1 MLEYIIVGIACG
13 ICAIIGYITG
23 IIQHKKDYHVEV
35 AETDPEIRG
44 GVAKCKVPQ
53 GIDEESFNQLVKTC
67 IVSTSREA
75 VDRFLSKDS
84 DFFKLRKEIISSL
97 SSRYLEMWRGI
108 ITFDRF
114 DPDRPVFVLVCRES
128 HIAPEGFTMNFY
140 WDKEG

>member
-1 MLEYIIVGIACG
+1 MLEYTIVGIACG

-23 IIQHKKDYHVEV
+23 ILQLKKDSPVELT
-35 AETDPEIRG
+35 ETDPELRCVVTKG
-44 GVAKCKVPQ
+44 KVPP
-53 GIDEESFNQLVKTC
+53 GIDEESFNQFVKTC

-97 SSRYLEMWRGI
+97 SSSYLEMWRGI

-114 DPDRPVFVLVCRES
+114 DPDRPVFVLVCRKS
-128 HIAPEGFTMNFY
+128 HITPEGFTMDFM
-140 WDKEG
+140 WSKEG